1 MQNGLSSQTTL
12 KQKVTDEAKEFSL
25 FAAYLFICF
34 AALAYL
40 KAANLAE
47 HGIAFSP
54 FGFAAVK
61 ALICA
66 KFMSIGHAF
75 HLGERFKTR
84 ALIWPTLYK
93 ASIYL
98 VLLLVL
104 NGAEEIIDGFLHHRS
119 IADSLYAISGG
130 SSLHQLIAASIVG
143 LLILL
148 PFFAFSELGEVVGK
162 HNLMRLFFEPRQPR
176 PSTSSQHNNLSP

>member
-1 MQNGLSSQTTL
+1 MQDGLSSKTTL
-12 KQKVTDEAKEFSL
+12 QKRATDEAKEFA
-25 FAAYLFICF
+25 FVAVYLFICF
-34 AALAYL
+34 AALANL
-40 KAANLAE
+40 KAATLAA

-66 KFMSIGHAF
+66 KFMSLGHAL

-93 ASIYL
+93 SSVYL
-98 VLLLVL
+98 ILLLVL
-104 NGAEEIIDGFLHHRS
+104 NGAEEIAEGLLHHRS
-119 IADSLYAISGG
+119 VVDSLYAISGG
-130 SSLHQLIAASIVG
+130 DTLHELTAASIVA

-148 PFFAFSELGEVVGK
+148 PFFAFSELADVVGER
-162 HNLMRLFFEPRQPR
+162 NLVRLFFQPR
-176 PSTSSQHNNLSP
+176 HVPPSTTPRHEQ

>member
-1 MQNGLSSQTTL
+1 MQESLSSKTTL
-12 KQKVTDEAKEFSL
+12 RAKAADEAKEFAL

-34 AALAYL
+34 AALGYL

-47 HGIAFSP
+47 HGITFSP
-54 FGFAAVK
+54 FAFAAVK

-93 ASIYL
+93 SFVYL

-104 NGAEEIIDGFLHHRS
+104 NGLEEIIEGLLHHRS
-119 IADSLYAISGG
+119 IMDSLYAISGG
-130 SSLHQLIAASIVG
+130 SSLHQLIAASIVA
-143 LLILL
+143 LLVLI
-148 PFFAFSELGEVVGK
+148 PFFAFSELGEVVGSR
-162 HNLMRLFFEPRQPR
+162 NLMRLFFEPRHALTSTPPR
-176 PSTSSQHNNLSP
+176 EGR